1 MAINER
7 QKPYQ
12 TTKEEQDLR
21 WKYVDGLITFD
32 EYERRYKELKKQ
44 GKIIRS
50 GKVIKD
56 E

>member
-1 MAINER
+1 MNSEF

-12 TTKEEQDLR
+12 TTKEEQQLR
-21 WKYVDGLITFD
+21 WKYADGLITFR
-32 EYERRYKELKKQ
+32 EYRRRYKELLSE

-50 GKVIKD
+50 GKVVR